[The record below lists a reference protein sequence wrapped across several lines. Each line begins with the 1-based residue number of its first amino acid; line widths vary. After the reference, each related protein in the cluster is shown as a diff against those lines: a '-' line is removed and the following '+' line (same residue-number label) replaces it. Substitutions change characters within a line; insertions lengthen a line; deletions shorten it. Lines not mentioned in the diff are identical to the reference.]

1 MTDDMKKDQDQN
13 PGQSGQQPGQAQ
25 HYEARGSALSVMAF
39 SEVGTLL
46 APARILVRGAIMIRF
61 GSWSAPSCRGLKSD
75 SMDIVSLS
83 L

>member
-1 MTDDMKKDQDQN
+1 MDIRTDCRSLRN
-13 PGQSGQQPGQAQ
+13 
-25 HYEARGSALSVMAF
+25 YEARGSALSVMAF

-83 L
+83 LQLSSRDG